1 MAGTSVCQHYGE
13 GRNGTLCST
22 SKIKFDKVPGVEA
35 KTSSNEERGGGVL
48 IKSKVVAT
56 SMFTMNVFFLSKT

>member
-35 KTSSNEERGGGVL
+35 KTSSNEERGGSHQVKGSGYFDVHYEC
-48 IKSKVVAT
+48 
-56 SMFTMNVFFLSKT
+56 VFSL